1 MKKPEKNNEAV
12 EVSEE
17 NTKKPFFF
25 PSHDRTIHAHSQS
38 EAQRILA
45 LQLANEAGEKP
56 VED

>member
-12 EVSEE
+12 EAQEQGE
-17 NTKKPFFF
+17 KKPFFF

-45 LQLANEAGEKP
+45 LQLVNEAGEKP
-56 VED
+56 VEA